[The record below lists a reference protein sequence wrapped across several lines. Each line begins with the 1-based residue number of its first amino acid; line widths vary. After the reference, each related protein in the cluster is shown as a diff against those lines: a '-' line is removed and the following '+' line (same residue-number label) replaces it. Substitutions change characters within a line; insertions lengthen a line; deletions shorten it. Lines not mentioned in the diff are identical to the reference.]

1 MIQSSQ
7 CGDNLR
13 ISCFELCLKMN
24 TSLQNPE
31 SYDYKKSF
39 SSFECSKKL
48 ISSKKK
54 IIQNLSTDFGIACDD
69 MIDQLVTIQL
79 ISGIL
84 KHQKAEVD
92 DDVNLLCLNPF
103 ATVRKSNALRS
114 SLRSFKIQKICT
126 APANFHPC
134 RMRFKSTCN
143 SE

>member
-1 MIQSSQ
+1 
-7 CGDNLR
+7 
-13 ISCFELCLKMN
+13 
-24 TSLQNPE
+24 
-31 SYDYKKSF
+31 
-39 SSFECSKKL
+39 
-48 ISSKKK
+48 
-54 IIQNLSTDFGIACDD
+54 

-126 APANFHPC
+126 AAANFHPC
-134 RMRFKSTCN
+134 RMKFKSLLAILNKYKILLGLQPCL
-143 SE
+143 